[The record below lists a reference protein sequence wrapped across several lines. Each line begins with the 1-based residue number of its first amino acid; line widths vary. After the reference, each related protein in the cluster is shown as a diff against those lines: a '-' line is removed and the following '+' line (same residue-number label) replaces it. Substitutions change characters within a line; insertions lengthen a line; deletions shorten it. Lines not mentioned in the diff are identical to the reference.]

1 MTRHY
6 PDLGS
11 TSDWSCRVGNLFQP
25 IRSTIQNWVVTRHQY
40 GISALVS
47 QTSFGGKTSGSV
59 AKCRLFS
66 QASYLWNRGKCS
78 LPYGDGRWRKVR
90 VYFIPFI
97 RAPYSSL
104 RNSSERSSLFFLS
117 MSGANNGLPDVMAL
131 MLVDGFMKLV
141 LTLGPHPNAPLELY
155 MNKGDRLDDRK
166 WHTVQVIR
174 ELKVS
179 KREAFIRIT

>member
-1 MTRHY
+1 MLTAVERWPLVKGSSVFY
-6 PDLGS
+6 PFYPS
-11 TSDWSCRVGNLFQP
+11 S
-25 IRSTIQNWVVTRHQY
+25 IQFLKEFLRTF
-40 GISALVS
+40 VS
-47 QTSFGGKTSGSV
+47 F
-59 AKCRLFS
+59 
-66 QASYLWNRGKCS
+66 
-78 LPYGDGRWRKVR
+78 
-90 VYFIPFI
+90 
-97 RAPYSSL
+97 
-104 RNSSERSSLFFLS
+104 FFLS

-179 KREAFIRIT
+179 KREAFIPIT

>member
-1 MTRHY
+1 M
-6 PDLGS
+6 
-11 TSDWSCRVGNLFQP
+11 
-25 IRSTIQNWVVTRHQY
+25 
-40 GISALVS
+40 
-47 QTSFGGKTSGSV
+47 
-59 AKCRLFS
+59 
-66 QASYLWNRGKCS
+66 
-78 LPYGDGRWRKVR
+78 
-90 VYFIPFI
+90 YFIPFI
-97 RAPYSSL
+97 RAPYIFL

-179 KREAFIRIT
+179 KGSERHVDLTRGRRGEGVGGGISSALAF